1 MTTRRLTLLGDVYVA
16 QAAHCGSCRG
26 CSGTNEVNVSPEL
39 IDELNQQG
47 RASESISISVS
58 LESQVFLLLHSWLLP
73 LIALVIACIASS
85 LFDMSEPTAIL
96 AGVLAFSLG
105 VFGCRRLS
113 AELIKIEE
121 NPI

>member
-1 MTTRRLTLLGDVYVA
+1 MTTRQLTLVGDVYVA
-16 QAAHCGSCRG
+16 QAAQCGSCRG

-47 RASESISISVS
+47 RTSESMSISFSV
-58 LESQVFLLLHSWLLP
+58 EDQMFLLLHSWLLP

-85 LFDMSEPTAIL
+85 VFEMSEPMAIM

-105 VFGCRRLS
+105 LVGCRRLS
-113 AELIKIEE
+113 AELIKVER
-121 NPI
+121 NPV